1 MTLFWKRY
9 SVVPLDGARGHLR
22 AVERVPRG
30 PRSTP
35 PLATISLAVEEGAGS
50 GSDLVTAHGGD
61 PAPWWGCDART
72 PDGRA
77 AGHKDW

>member
-9 SVVPLDGARGHLR
+9 SVVPLDGARGHLS
-22 AVERVPRG
+22 AVESVPRE

-35 PLATISLAVEEGAGS
+35 PLAISLAVEEGAGS

-61 PAPWWGCDART
+61 PASWWGCDAS
-72 PDGRA
+72 DGRTA
-77 AGHKDW
+77 RS